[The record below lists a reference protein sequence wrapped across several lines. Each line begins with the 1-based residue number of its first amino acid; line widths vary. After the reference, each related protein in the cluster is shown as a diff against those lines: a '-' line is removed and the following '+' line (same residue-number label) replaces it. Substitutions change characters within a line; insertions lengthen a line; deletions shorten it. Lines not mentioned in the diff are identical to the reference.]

1 MSENMRRRIPLIGAV
16 AAAIVVAVV
25 LVLLLAGGDDDK
37 PTVSRP
43 SVTRSV
49 PAPVPAP
56 PVNQQTET
64 STGPKP
70 SDRDAGAIQQT
81 VTDLV
86 SANERGD
93 AQGVCRVVGQTAGG
107 NGFDALHTCARNA
120 GVDVSVLPISDE
132 LSIDRIRTKKGRATA
147 HLASGVTISL
157 KRVGAEWRVTAA
169 KR

>member
-49 PAPVPAP
+49 PAP

-70 SDRDAGAIQQT
+70 SDRDAAAIQQT

-93 AQGVCRVVGQTAGG
+93 AQGVCRVVGQPAGG

-132 LSIDRIRTKKGRATA
+132 LSIDRIRTSKGRATA
-147 HLASGVTISL
+147 QLASGVTISL
-157 KRVGAEWRVTAA
+157 KRAGADWRVTAA

>member
-1 MSENMRRRIPLIGAV
+1 MSQNSSNRVPLIGAV

-25 LVLLLAGGDDDK
+25 LALLLAGGDDDN

-43 SVTRSV
+43 SATRSA

-93 AQGVCRVVGQTAGG
+93 AQGVCRIVGQPAGG
-107 NGFDALHTCARNA
+107 TGFDALHTCARNA

-132 LSIDRIRTKKGRATA
+132 LSIDRIRVVKGRGTA
-147 HLASGVTISL
+147 QLAGGVTISL
-157 KRVGAEWRVTAA
+157 RRVGSEWRVTAA

>member
-1 MSENMRRRIPLIGAV
+1 MSRNSRSRVPLIGAV

-25 LVLLLAGGDDDK
+25 LALLLAGGDDDN

-43 SVTRSV
+43 SATRSA
-49 PAPVPAP
+49 PAPVP

-64 STGPKP
+64 GTGPKP

-93 AQGVCRVVGQTAGG
+93 APGLCRIVGQPVGAT
-107 NGFDALHTCARNA
+107 GFDALHTCARNA

-132 LSIDRIRTKKGRATA
+132 LSIDRIRVAKGRGTA
-147 HLASGVTISL
+147 HLAGGVTISL
-157 KRVGAEWRVTAA
+157 RRAGSGWRVTAA
-169 KR
+169 TR